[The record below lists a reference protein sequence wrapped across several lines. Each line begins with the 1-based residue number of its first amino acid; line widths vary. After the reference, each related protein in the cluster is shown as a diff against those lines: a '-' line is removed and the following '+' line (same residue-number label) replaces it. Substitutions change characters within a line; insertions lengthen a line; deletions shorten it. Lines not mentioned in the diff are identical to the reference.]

1 MECGAERARRR
12 VGHVSGNERSRIN
25 ETLFSDGA
33 AAIVSTAAFHAIGR
47 WLQLTFAALV
57 AVCTLSSA
65 HAAAIDA
72 CNSPAFETVLQGKKN
87 AVKATAI
94 DLRAEAYW
102 LNRNLIQWPKV
113 TANGRFRLYAAA
125 TESINAVVG
134 ARVTGSDQALD
145 LHVYSGSVTA
155 EISSRF
161 KFVAD
166 GVRLQ
171 LLALADGRSR
181 DLHRGQLLL
190 VKEDPSGR
198 VVQFSRL
205 QIPGVLDDW
214 YASAAREP
222 ALGVTIERAGKATT
236 TQFKLWAPTARAV
249 SLCLFRDGSTRASQR
264 LAMRSHESTGVWVG
278 QVAGDRS
285 GGYYVYLVD
294 INVAG
299 VGLVQ
304 NRVTD
309 PYSISLTT
317 DSKRSYIADLN
328 SAALKPEVWDASA
341 APARVKSAT
350 DMVIYEL
357 HLRDFSIND
366 ATVSTTQR
374 GKYGAFTEP
383 QSNGMKHLHA
393 LSAAGLTDV
402 HLLPVFDI
410 ATIPEAGCSADAMPV
425 NAAPDSDAQ
434 QTAVLASKARDCF
447 NWGYDPFHF
456 TAPEGSYATD
466 AADGAVRIREFR
478 QMVQSLHQAG
488 LRVGMDV
495 VYNHTSAAGQQATS
509 VLDRIVP
516 GYYHRL
522 NAHGVIETST
532 CCANT
537 ATEHLMM
544 AKLMI
549 DSVVTWAK
557 HYKIDSFRFDLMA
570 HQPRETMLR
579 LKQAVNAAAGR
590 DIQLLGEGW
599 NFGEVADG
607 ARFVQAA
614 QLQLNATSIGTFS
627 DRARDAVRGGG
638 PMDSGPSLVSRQGY
652 VNGLGY
658 DRNAQAPVEA
668 STDALLRAADMV
680 RVGLAGSIRDYL
692 MTTYRDERLMP
703 EKIDYNGQPGGY
715 VSEPTEVVNYIENHD
730 NHTLF
735 DNNAFKLPVSTS
747 REDRARVQILA
758 AAINMFSQGTA
769 YFHAGVDTLRSKSM
783 DRNSY
788 DSGDWFNRLDW
799 TYRDNYF
806 GTGLPP
812 KTDNENDW
820 PMITPLLR
828 NASIKPTQTE
838 IEWTRDA
845 FKDLLQ
851 IRSSTPLFRLPTA
864 AEIKQRL
871 TFYNVGSTQV
881 PTLLV
886 GYLNGANRADSG
898 FQALAYFINVDK
910 VEQQISVAAL
920 AGRKWVL
927 HPVHLKSDAADKRIA
942 ASATFDAVAGT
953 FTVPPRAAAV
963 FVVSH

>member
-1 MECGAERARRR
+1 MIVWA
-12 VGHVSGNERSRIN
+12 V
-25 ETLFSDGA
+25 
-33 AAIVSTAAFHAIGR
+33 AIQAGGR
-47 WLQLTFAALV
+47 WRHLVFATFV
-57 AVCTLSSA
+57 VIGTTTSA
-65 HAAAIDA
+65 HSAAIDA
-72 CNSPAFETVLQGKKN
+72 CNSSSFESVLQN
-87 AVKATAI
+87 SASVTTT
-94 DLRAEAYW
+94 DLRAQAYW

-113 TANGRFRLYAAA
+113 AADGRFRVYAAA
-125 TESINAVVG
+125 TETIVATVG
-134 ARVTGSDQALD
+134 AQVTGSDQAID
-145 LHVYSGSVTA
+145 LKVFSGAVPT
-155 EISSRF
+155 EISTRF

-171 LLALADGRSR
+171 LPSLTDARSR
-181 DLHRGQLLL
+181 NLHRGQLLL
-190 VKEDPSGR
+190 VREDASGR
-198 VVQFSRL
+198 VQQFTRL
-205 QIPGVLDDW
+205 QMPGALDDW
-214 YASAAREP
+214 YASAARET
-222 ALGVTIERAGKATT
+222 ALGVEIQRAGNATT
-236 TQFKLWAPTARAV
+236 TQFKLWAPTAHAV
-249 SLCLFRDGSTRASQR
+249 SLCLFRDGAAKASER
-264 LAMRSHESTGVWVG
+264 LAMRLDEASGVWVSK
-278 QVAGDRS
+278 VAGDRS
-285 GGYYVYLVD
+285 GGYYTYLVEV
-294 INVAG
+294 NVAG
-299 VGLVQ
+299 VGRVQ

-328 SAALKPEVWDASA
+328 SAALKPKAWDTAG
-341 APARVKSAT
+341 APTRVKSAT

-366 ATVSTTQR
+366 ATVSAAQR
-374 GKYGAFTEP
+374 GKYGAFAESS
-383 QSNGMKHLHA
+383 SNGMKHLRA

-410 ATIPEAGCSADAMPV
+410 ATIPEAGCSAPALPE
-425 NAAPDSDAQ
+425 NAAPDGDVQ
-434 QTAVLASKARDCF
+434 QAAVLTSKARDCF

-456 TAPEGSYATD
+456 SAPEGSYATN

-478 QMVQSLHQAG
+478 QMVKSLHQAG

-495 VYNHTSAAGQQATS
+495 VYNHTSASGQQATS

-522 NAHGVIETST
+522 NANGAVETST

-544 AKLMI
+544 GKLMI
-549 DSVVTWAK
+549 ESVVTWAK

-579 LKQAVNAAAGR
+579 LKQAINAAVGR

-614 QLQLNATSIGTFS
+614 QLQLNGTGIGTFS

-638 PMDSGPSLVSRQGY
+638 PMDGGQTLSWLQGY
-652 VNGLGY
+652 VNGLVY
-658 DRNAQAPVEA
+658 DRNEQAPIEPT
-668 STDALLRAADMV
+668 TDVLLRAADMV
-680 RVGLAGSIRDYL
+680 RVGLAGSIRDFV
-692 MTTYRDERLMP
+692 MTTYRDQSLP
-703 EKIDYNGQPGGY
+703 LEKIDYNGQPAGY
-715 VSEPTEVVNYIENHD
+715 VTEPTEVVNYIENHD

-735 DNNAFKLPVSTS
+735 DNNALKLPVTTS

-758 AAINMFSQGTA
+758 AAINMFSQGSA

-788 DSGDWFNRLDW
+788 DSGDWFNRMDW

-806 GTGLPP
+806 ATGLPP

-820 PMITPLLR
+820 PVIAPLLR
-828 NASIKPTQTE
+828 NAEIKPTQAE
-838 IEWTRDA
+838 IAWTRDA

-851 IRSSTPLFRLPTA
+851 IRASTPLFRLPTA

-871 TFYNVGSTQV
+871 TFYNVGSTQI
-881 PTLLV
+881 PTVLV
-886 GYLNGANRADSG
+886 GHLSGVNRTESG
-898 FQALAYFINVDK
+898 FQALAYFINVGT
-910 VEQQISVAAL
+910 VAQQISVPAL
-920 AGRKWVL
+920 SGQKWVL

-942 ASATFDAVAGT
+942 ATATVDTATGN
-953 FTVPPRAAAV
+953 FTVPARAAVV
-963 FVVSH
+963 FVVNN

>member
-1 MECGAERARRR
+1 MSKATLHASSRWLRLVFAAFAVIGAITPA
-12 VGHVSGNERSRIN
+12 HS
-25 ETLFSDGA
+25 
-33 AAIVSTAAFHAIGR
+33 AAIG
-47 WLQLTFAALV
+47 
-57 AVCTLSSA
+57 
-65 HAAAIDA
+65 A
-72 CNSPAFETVLQGKKN
+72 CNNPSFESVLQGKKTS
-87 AVKATAI
+87 AKTAAA
-94 DLRAEAYW
+94 DPRAKAYW

-113 TANGRFRLYAAA
+113 SADWRFRLYAATNETIVA
-125 TESINAVVG
+125 TAGVP
-134 ARVTGSDQALD
+134 VTGSDQAFD
-145 LHVYSGSVTA
+145 LKVFSGTVPPELSA
-155 EISSRF
+155 RF

-166 GVRLQ
+166 GVLLQ
-171 LLALADGRSR
+171 LPLMTDARSR
-181 DLHRGQLLL
+181 ALHHGQLLL
-190 VKEDPSGR
+190 VKEDAGGR
-198 VVQFSRL
+198 VVQFTRL
-205 QIPGVLDDW
+205 QIPGALDDW
-214 YASAAREP
+214 YASAALE
-222 ALGVTIERAGKATT
+222 AQLGVTIQRASNTSTT
-236 TQFKLWAPTARAV
+236 RFKLWAPTARSV
-249 SLCLFRDGSTRASQR
+249 SLCLFRDGTAKASLR
-264 LAMRSHESTGVWVG
+264 LAMRLDVASGVWASK
-278 QVAGDRS
+278 VAGDRS
-285 GGYYVYLVD
+285 GGYYTYLVEV
-294 INVAG
+294 NVAG
-299 VGLVQ
+299 VGRVQ

-309 PYSISLTT
+309 PYSISLTS

-328 SAALKPEVWDASA
+328 SAVLKPTSWDTTAI
-341 APARVKSAT
+341 PTRVKSAT

-366 ATVSTTQR
+366 ATVSTAQR
-374 GKYGAFTEP
+374 GKYGAFAEP
-383 QSNGMKHLHA
+383 NTNGMKQLRA

-402 HLLPVFDI
+402 HLLPVFDV
-410 ATIPEAGCSADAMPV
+410 ATIPEAGCSAAPIPMY
-425 NAAPDSDAQ
+425 AAPDSDVQ

-522 NAHGVIETST
+522 NADGVIETST

-544 AKLMI
+544 GKLMI

-570 HQPRETMLR
+570 HQPRQTMLR
-579 LKQAVNAAAGR
+579 LKLAVNAAVGR

-668 STDALLRAADMV
+668 RTDALLRAADMV
-680 RVGLAGSIRDYL
+680 RVGLAGSIRDYT
-692 MTTYRDERLMP
+692 MTTYRDQSLPLEM
-703 EKIDYNGQPGGY
+703 IDYNGQPAGY
-715 VSEPTEVVNYIENHD
+715 VREPSEVVNYIENHD

-735 DNNAFKLPVSTS
+735 DNNAFKLPVTTS

-812 KTDNENDW
+812 RTDNENDW

-838 IEWTRDA
+838 IKWTRDA

-886 GYLNGANRADSG
+886 GYLNGTNRADSG

-910 VEQQISVAAL
+910 VVQQISVAAL

-927 HPVHLKSDAADKRIA
+927 HPVHLKSDAADKRISA
-942 ASATFDAVAGT
+942 TATFDTPTGK
-953 FTVPPRAAAV
+953 FTVPPRAAVV
-963 FVVSH
+963 FVVNE

>member
-1 MECGAERARRR
+1 
-12 VGHVSGNERSRIN
+12 
-25 ETLFSDGA
+25 
-33 AAIVSTAAFHAIGR
+33 VSTAAFHAIGR

-57 AVCTLSSA
+57 AVCTLSPA

-72 CNSPAFETVLQGKKN
+72 CNNAAFESVLQGKKN
-87 AVKATAI
+87 AVKTTAI
-94 DLRAEAYW
+94 ELRAEAYW
-102 LNRNLIQWPKV
+102 LNRHLIQWPKG
-113 TANGRFRLYAAA
+113 AADGRFRLYAAA
-125 TESINAVVG
+125 SESINAVVG
-134 ARVTGSDQALD
+134 ERVTGSEQALD
-145 LHVYSGSVTA
+145 LQVYSGSVTA
-155 EISSRF
+155 KISSRF
-161 KFVAD
+161 KFVGD

-171 LLALADGRSR
+171 LPALADGRSR

-198 VVQFSRL
+198 VVQFTRL
-205 QIPGVLDDW
+205 QIPGALDDW
-214 YASAAREP
+214 YASAAREA
-222 ALGVTIERAGKATT
+222 ALGATIQRTRKATT

-249 SLCLFRDGSTRASQR
+249 SLCLFRDGGAKASQR
-264 LAMRSHESTGVWVG
+264 LAMHLDEASGVWVG
-278 QVAGDRS
+278 QVTGDRS

-294 INVAG
+294 INVVG

-328 SAALKPEVWDASA
+328 SAALKPEAWDASA
-341 APARVKSAT
+341 APPRVKSAT

-374 GKYGAFTEP
+374 GKYGAFTES
-383 QSNGMKHLHA
+383 QSNGMKHLRA

-410 ATIPEAGCSADAMPV
+410 ATIPEAGCRAAPIPM

-434 QTAVLASKARDCF
+434 QAAVLASKARDCF

-478 QMVQSLHQAG
+478 QMVQSLHAAG

-495 VYNHTSAAGQQATS
+495 VYNHTAAAGQQAAS

-522 NAHGVIETST
+522 NANGSVETST

-544 AKLMI
+544 GKLMI

-570 HQPRETMLR
+570 HQPRASMLQ
-579 LKQAVNAAAGR
+579 LKQVLNAAVGR

-607 ARFVQAA
+607 ARFVQAS
-614 QLQLNATSIGTFS
+614 QLQLNGTGIGTFS

-638 PMDSGPSLVSRQGY
+638 PMDGGQSLASLQGY

-658 DRNAQAPVEA
+658 DRNKQAPVEKN
-668 STDALLRAADMV
+668 SEALLRAADRV
-680 RVGLAGSIRDYL
+680 RVGLAGSLREYP
-692 MTTYRDERLMP
+692 MTTYRDERLP
-703 EKIDYNGQPGGY
+703 LEKIDYNGQPAGY

-735 DNNAFKLPVSTS
+735 DNNTFKLPVNTS

-820 PMITPLLR
+820 PVIAPLLR
-828 NASIKPTQTE
+828 NALIKPTQTE

-845 FKDLLQ
+845 FEDLLR

-871 TFYNVGSTQV
+871 TFYNVGSTQI

-886 GYLNGANRADSG
+886 GHLNAANLADSP
-898 FQALAYFINVDK
+898 FEALAYFINVGT
-910 VEQQISVAAL
+910 VAQQVSVAEL
-920 AGRKWVL
+920 AGQRWVL
-927 HPVHLKSDAADKRIA
+927 HPVHLQKDAADRRIV
-942 ASATFDAVAGT
+942 ASATVDTAKGT

-963 FVVSH
+963 FVVNN

>member
-1 MECGAERARRR
+1 M
-12 VGHVSGNERSRIN
+12 S
-25 ETLFSDGA
+25 A
-33 AAIVSTAAFHAIGR
+33 AALHASGR
-47 WLQLTFAALV
+47 WLHLVFAAF
-57 AVCTLSSA
+57 AVICAITSA
-65 HAAAIDA
+65 HSAAIGA
-72 CNSPAFETVLQGKKN
+72 CNNASFESVLQGKKTS
-87 AVKATAI
+87 AKTAAA
-94 DLRAEAYW
+94 DPRAKAYW

-113 TANGRFRLYAAA
+113 SADWRFRLYAATNETIVA
-125 TESINAVVG
+125 TAGVP
-134 ARVTGSDQALD
+134 VTGSDQAFD
-145 LHVYSGSVTA
+145 LKVFSGTVPPELSA
-155 EISSRF
+155 RF

-171 LLALADGRSR
+171 LPLMTDARSR
-181 DLHRGQLLL
+181 ALHHGQLLL
-190 VKEDPSGR
+190 VKEDASGR
-198 VVQFSRL
+198 VVQFTRL
-205 QIPGVLDDW
+205 QIPGALDDW
-214 YASAAREP
+214 YASAALE
-222 ALGVTIERAGKATT
+222 AQLGVTIQRASNTPTT
-236 TQFKLWAPTARAV
+236 RFKLWAPTARSV
-249 SLCLFRDGSTRASQR
+249 SLCLFRDGTAKASQR
-264 LAMRSHESTGVWVG
+264 LAMRLDVASGVWASK
-278 QVAGDRS
+278 VAGDLS
-285 GGYYVYLVD
+285 GGYYTYLVEV
-294 INVAG
+294 NVAG
-299 VGLVQ
+299 VGRVQ

-309 PYSISLTT
+309 PYSISLTS

-328 SAALKPEVWDASA
+328 SAVLKPKSWDTTAI
-341 APARVKSAT
+341 PTRVRSAT

-366 ATVSTTQR
+366 ATVSAAQR
-374 GKYGAFTEP
+374 GKYGAFAEP
-383 QSNGMKHLHA
+383 NTNGMKHLRA

-410 ATIPEAGCSADAMPV
+410 ATIPEAGCSAAPIPMY
-425 NAAPDSDAQ
+425 AAPDSDVQ

-456 TAPEGSYATD
+456 TAPEGSYATN
-466 AADGAVRIREFR
+466 AVDGAVRIREFR
-478 QMVQSLHQAG
+478 RMVQSLHQAG

-522 NAHGVIETST
+522 NADGVIETST

-537 ATEHLMM
+537 ATEHMM
-544 AKLMI
+544 MGKLMI

-570 HQPRETMLR
+570 HQPRQTMLR
-579 LKQAVNAAAGR
+579 LKQAVNAAVGR

-668 STDALLRAADMV
+668 RTDALLRAADMV
-680 RVGLAGSIRDYL
+680 RVGLAGSIRDYT
-692 MTTYRDERLMP
+692 MTTYRDQSLPLEM
-703 EKIDYNGQPGGY
+703 IDYNGQPAGY
-715 VSEPTEVVNYIENHD
+715 VREPSEVVNYIENHD

-735 DNNAFKLPVSTS
+735 DNNAFKLPVTTS

-799 TYRDNYF
+799 TYHDNYF

-812 KTDNENDW
+812 RTDNENDW

-828 NASIKPTQTE
+828 NVSIKPTQAE

-910 VEQQISVAAL
+910 VAQQISVAAL
-920 AGRKWVL
+920 AGQKWVL
-927 HPVHLKSDAADKRIA
+927 HPVHLKSDAADKRISA
-942 ASATFDAVAGT
+942 VATFDAATGK
-953 FTVPPRAAAV
+953 FTVPPRAAVV
-963 FVVSH
+963 FVVNE

>member
-1 MECGAERARRR
+1 VIVRA
-12 VGHVSGNERSRIN
+12 V
-25 ETLFSDGA
+25 
-33 AAIVSTAAFHAIGR
+33 AIQIGGR
-47 WLQLTFAALV
+47 WLQLVFAAL
-57 AVCTLSSA
+57 ALSGTITSA
-65 HAAAIDA
+65 QAAAIDA
-72 CNSPAFETVLQGKKN
+72 CNNSSFESVPQSEKTSAKIV
-87 AVKATAI
+87 AT
-94 DLRAEAYW
+94 DLRAQAYW

-113 TANGRFRLYAAA
+113 AADGRFRLYAATNETIVA
-125 TESINAVVG
+125 TVG
-134 ARVTGSDQALD
+134 AQVTGSDQALD
-145 LHVYSGSVTA
+145 LKVFSGAVPTELST
-155 EISSRF
+155 RF

-166 GVRLQ
+166 GVRLR
-171 LLALADGRSR
+171 LPPMADTRSR
-181 DLHRGQLLL
+181 NLHRGQLML
-190 VKEDPSGR
+190 VKEDASGR
-198 VVQFSRL
+198 VVQFARL
-205 QIPGVLDDW
+205 QIPGALDDW
-214 YASAAREP
+214 YASAARES
-222 ALGVTIERAGKATT
+222 ALGVTIQRKGNAST

-249 SLCLFRDGSTRASQR
+249 SLCLFRDGTAKATQR
-264 LAMRSHESTGVWVG
+264 LAMRLDEASGVWTSKL
-278 QVAGDRS
+278 ANDRS
-285 GGYYVYLVD
+285 GGYYTYLVEV
-294 INVAG
+294 NVAG
-299 VGLVQ
+299 VGRVQ
-304 NRVTD
+304 NRATD

-328 SAALKPEVWDASA
+328 SAALKPKAWDTTA
-341 APARVKSAT
+341 APTRVKSAT

-366 ATVSTTQR
+366 ATASADQR
-374 GKYGAFTEP
+374 GKYGAFAEP
-383 QSNGMKHLHA
+383 NTNSNGMKHLRA

-410 ATIPEAGCSADAMPV
+410 ATIPEAGCSAAPV
-425 NAAPDSDAQ
+425 PMNAAPDSDAQ
-434 QTAVLASKARDCF
+434 QTAALSSKARDCF

-456 TAPEGSYATD
+456 TVPEGSYATN

-522 NAHGVIETST
+522 NAEGGIETST

-544 AKLMI
+544 GKLMI

-570 HQPRETMLR
+570 HQPRDTMLR
-579 LKQAVNAAAGR
+579 LKQAVNAAVGH

-607 ARFVQAA
+607 ARFVQAS
-614 QLQLNATSIGTFS
+614 QLQLNGTAVGTFS

-638 PMDSGPSLVSRQGY
+638 PMDGGSLLGSRQGY

-658 DRNAQAPVEA
+658 DRNEQAPVEPN
-668 STDALLRAADMV
+668 TDALLRAADMV
-680 RVGLAGSIRDYL
+680 RVGLAGSIRDYV
-692 MTTYRDERLMP
+692 MTTYRDQALP
-703 EKIDYNGQPGGY
+703 LEKIDYNGQPAGY
-715 VSEPTEVVNYIENHD
+715 VREPTEVVNYIENHD

-735 DNNAFKLPVSTS
+735 DNNAFKLPVTTS

-788 DSGDWFNRLDW
+788 DSGDWFNRIDW

-820 PMITPLLR
+820 PVSAPLLR

-851 IRSSTPLFRLPTA
+851 IRASTPLFRLPTA

-871 TFYNVGSTQV
+871 TFHNVGSAQI
-881 PTLLV
+881 PTVLV
-886 GYLNGANRADSG
+886 GHLSAANRENST
-898 FQALAYFINVDK
+898 FQSLAYFINVDT
-910 VEQQISVAAL
+910 VAQQISVAAL
-920 AGRKWVL
+920 AGQRWVL
-927 HPVHLKSDAADKRIA
+927 HPVHLKRDAADKRIA
-942 ASATFDAVAGT
+942 ATATVDTATGT
-953 FTVPPRAAAV
+953 FTLPPRAAVV
-963 FVVSH
+963 FVAND

>member
-1 MECGAERARRR
+1 MSAATLHASSRWLRLVFAAFAVIGAITPA
-12 VGHVSGNERSRIN
+12 HS
-25 ETLFSDGA
+25 
-33 AAIVSTAAFHAIGR
+33 AAIG
-47 WLQLTFAALV
+47 
-57 AVCTLSSA
+57 
-65 HAAAIDA
+65 A
-72 CNSPAFETVLQGKKN
+72 CNNPSFESVLQGKKTS
-87 AVKATAI
+87 AKTAAA
-94 DLRAEAYW
+94 DPRAKAYW

-113 TANGRFRLYAAA
+113 SADWRFRLYAATNETIVA
-125 TESINAVVG
+125 TAGVP
-134 ARVTGSDQALD
+134 VTGSDQAFD
-145 LHVYSGSVTA
+145 LKVFSGTVPPELSA
-155 EISSRF
+155 RF

-171 LLALADGRSR
+171 LPLMTDARSR
-181 DLHRGQLLL
+181 ALHHGQLLL
-190 VKEDPSGR
+190 VKEDAGGR
-198 VVQFSRL
+198 VVQFTRL
-205 QIPGVLDDW
+205 QIPGALDDW
-214 YASAAREP
+214 YASAALE
-222 ALGVTIERAGKATT
+222 AQLGVTIQRASNTSTT
-236 TQFKLWAPTARAV
+236 RFKLWAPTARSV
-249 SLCLFRDGSTRASQR
+249 SLCLFRDGTAKASQR
-264 LAMRSHESTGVWVG
+264 LAMRLDVASGVWASK
-278 QVAGDRS
+278 VAGDRS
-285 GGYYVYLVD
+285 GSYYTYLVEV
-294 INVAG
+294 NVAG
-299 VGLVQ
+299 VGRVQ

-309 PYSISLTT
+309 PYSISLTS

-328 SAALKPEVWDASA
+328 SAVLKPTSWDTTAI
-341 APARVKSAT
+341 PTRVKSAT

-366 ATVSTTQR
+366 ATVSAAQR
-374 GKYGAFTEP
+374 GKYGAFAEP
-383 QSNGMKHLHA
+383 NTNGMKQLRA

-410 ATIPEAGCSADAMPV
+410 ATIPEAGCSEAPIPMY
-425 NAAPDSDAQ
+425 AAPDSDVQ

-478 QMVQSLHQAG
+478 RMVQSLHQAG

-522 NAHGVIETST
+522 NADGVIETST

-544 AKLMI
+544 GKLMI

-570 HQPRETMLR
+570 HQPRQTMLR
-579 LKQAVNAAAGR
+579 LKLAVNAAVGR

-668 STDALLRAADMV
+668 RTDALLRAADMV
-680 RVGLAGSIRDYL
+680 RVGLAGSIRDYT
-692 MTTYRDERLMP
+692 MTTYRDQSLPLEM
-703 EKIDYNGQPGGY
+703 IDYNGQPAGY
-715 VSEPTEVVNYIENHD
+715 VSEPSEVVNYIENHD

-735 DNNAFKLPVSTS
+735 DNNAFKLPVTTS

-812 KTDNENDW
+812 RTDNENDW
-820 PMITPLLR
+820 PIITPLLR

-838 IEWTRDA
+838 IKWTRDA

-886 GYLNGANRADSG
+886 GYLNGINRADSG

-910 VEQQISVAAL
+910 VVQQISVAAL

-927 HPVHLKSDAADKRIA
+927 HPVHLKSDAADKRISA
-942 ASATFDAVAGT
+942 AATFDTPTGK
-953 FTVPPRAAAV
+953 FTVPPRAAVV
-963 FVVSH
+963 FVVNE

>member
-1 MECGAERARRR
+1 MSAATLHASSRWLRLVFAAFAVIGAITPA
-12 VGHVSGNERSRIN
+12 HS
-25 ETLFSDGA
+25 
-33 AAIVSTAAFHAIGR
+33 AAIG
-47 WLQLTFAALV
+47 
-57 AVCTLSSA
+57 
-65 HAAAIDA
+65 A
-72 CNSPAFETVLQGKKN
+72 CNNPSFESVLQGKKTS
-87 AVKATAI
+87 AKTAAA
-94 DLRAEAYW
+94 DPRAKAYW

-113 TANGRFRLYAAA
+113 SADWRFRLYAATNETIVA
-125 TESINAVVG
+125 TAGVP
-134 ARVTGSDQALD
+134 VTGSDQAFD
-145 LHVYSGSVTA
+145 LKVFSGTVPPELSA
-155 EISSRF
+155 RF

-166 GVRLQ
+166 GVLLQ
-171 LLALADGRSR
+171 LPLMTDARSR
-181 DLHRGQLLL
+181 ALHHGQLLL
-190 VKEDPSGR
+190 VKEDAGGR
-198 VVQFSRL
+198 VVQFTRL
-205 QIPGVLDDW
+205 QIPGALDDW
-214 YASAAREP
+214 YASAALE
-222 ALGVTIERAGKATT
+222 AQLGVTIQRASNTSTT
-236 TQFKLWAPTARAV
+236 RFKLWAPTARSV
-249 SLCLFRDGSTRASQR
+249 SLCLFRDGTAKASQR
-264 LAMRSHESTGVWVG
+264 LAMRLDVASGVWASK
-278 QVAGDRS
+278 VAGDRS
-285 GGYYVYLVD
+285 GGYYTYLVEV
-294 INVAG
+294 NVAG
-299 VGLVQ
+299 VGRVQ

-309 PYSISLTT
+309 PYSISLTS

-328 SAALKPEVWDASA
+328 SAVLKPTSWDTTAI
-341 APARVKSAT
+341 PTRVKSAT

-366 ATVSTTQR
+366 ATVSTAQR
-374 GKYGAFTEP
+374 GKYGAFAEP
-383 QSNGMKHLHA
+383 NTNGMKQLRA

-402 HLLPVFDI
+402 HLLPVFDV
-410 ATIPEAGCSADAMPV
+410 ATIPEAGCSAAPIPMY
-425 NAAPDSDAQ
+425 AAPDSDVQ

-522 NAHGVIETST
+522 NADGVIETST

-544 AKLMI
+544 GKLMI

-570 HQPRETMLR
+570 HQPRQTMLR
-579 LKQAVNAAAGR
+579 LKLAVNAAVGR

-668 STDALLRAADMV
+668 RTDALLRAADMV
-680 RVGLAGSIRDYL
+680 RVGLAGSIRDYT
-692 MTTYRDERLMP
+692 MTTYRDQSLPLEM
-703 EKIDYNGQPGGY
+703 IDYNGQPAGY
-715 VSEPTEVVNYIENHD
+715 VREPSEVVNYIENHD

-735 DNNAFKLPVSTS
+735 DNNAFKLPVTTS

-812 KTDNENDW
+812 RTDNENDW

-838 IEWTRDA
+838 IKWTRDA

-886 GYLNGANRADSG
+886 GYLNGTNRADSG

-910 VEQQISVAAL
+910 VVQQISVAAL

-927 HPVHLKSDAADKRIA
+927 HPVHLKSDAADKRISA
-942 ASATFDAVAGT
+942 TATFDTPTGK
-953 FTVPPRAAAV
+953 FTVPPRAAVV
-963 FVVSH
+963 FVVNE

>member
-1 MECGAERARRR
+1 MSAAAL
-12 VGHVSGNERSRIN
+12 HVSGRW
-25 ETLFSDGA
+25 LHLVF
-33 AAIVSTAAFHAIGR
+33 AAFAVICAI
-47 WLQLTFAALV
+47 T
-57 AVCTLSSA
+57 SA
-65 HAAAIDA
+65 HSAAIDA
-72 CNSPAFETVLQGKKN
+72 CNNPSFESVLQGEKTSAN
-87 AVKATAI
+87 TAAA
-94 DLRAEAYW
+94 DPRAQAYW

-113 TANGRFRLYAAA
+113 SAAWRFRLYAATNETIVA
-125 TESINAVVG
+125 AAGVP
-134 ARVTGSDQALD
+134 VTGSDQAFD
-145 LHVYSGSVTA
+145 LKVFSGTVPPELSA
-155 EISSRF
+155 RF

-171 LLALADGRSR
+171 LPLMTDARSR
-181 DLHRGQLLL
+181 ALHHGQLLL
-190 VKEDPSGR
+190 VKEDASGR
-198 VVQFSRL
+198 VVQFTRL
-205 QIPGVLDDW
+205 QIPGALDDW
-214 YASAAREP
+214 YASAALEVQ
-222 ALGVTIERAGKATT
+222 LGVTIQRASNTSTT
-236 TQFKLWAPTARAV
+236 RFKLWAPTARSV
-249 SLCLFRDGSTRASQR
+249 SLCLFRDGTAKASQR
-264 LAMRSHESTGVWVG
+264 LAMRLDVPSGVWASK
-278 QVAGDRS
+278 VAGDRS
-285 GGYYVYLVD
+285 GGYYTYLVEV
-294 INVAG
+294 NVAG
-299 VGLVQ
+299 VGRVQ

-309 PYSISLTT
+309 PYSISLTS

-328 SAALKPEVWDASA
+328 SAVLKPKSWDTTAI
-341 APARVKSAT
+341 PTRVKSAT

-366 ATVSTTQR
+366 ATVSAAQR
-374 GKYGAFTEP
+374 GKYGAFAEP
-383 QSNGMKHLHA
+383 NTNGMKHLRA
-393 LSAAGLTDV
+393 LAAAGLTDV

-410 ATIPEAGCSADAMPV
+410 ATIPEAGCSAAPIPMY
-425 NAAPDSDAQ
+425 AAPDSDVQ

-466 AADGAVRIREFR
+466 AAVGAVRIREFR
-478 QMVQSLHQAG
+478 RMVQSLHQAG

-522 NAHGVIETST
+522 NADGVIETST

-537 ATEHLMM
+537 ATEHMM
-544 AKLMI
+544 MGKLMI

-570 HQPRETMLR
+570 HQPRQTMLR
-579 LKQAVNAAAGR
+579 LKRAVNAAVGR

-614 QLQLNATSIGTFS
+614 QLQLNGTDIGTFS

-638 PMDSGPSLVSRQGY
+638 PMDGGLSLVSRQGY

-668 STDALLRAADMV
+668 RTDALLRAADMV
-680 RVGLAGSIRDYL
+680 RVGLAGSIRDYT
-692 MTTYRDERLMP
+692 MTTYRDQSLPLEM
-703 EKIDYNGQPGGY
+703 IDYNGQPAGY
-715 VSEPTEVVNYIENHD
+715 VREPSEVVNYIENHD

-735 DNNAFKLPVSTS
+735 DNNAFKLPVTTS

-799 TYRDNYF
+799 TYHDNYF

-812 KTDNENDW
+812 RTDNENDW

-828 NASIKPTQTE
+828 NVSIKPAQAE

-871 TFYNVGSTQV
+871 TFYNVGSTQI

-910 VEQQISVAAL
+910 VAQQISVAAL
-920 AGRKWVL
+920 AGQKWVL
-927 HPVHLKSDAADKRIA
+927 HPVHLKSDAADKRIFA
-942 ASATFDAVAGT
+942 TATFDAATGK
-953 FTVPPRAAAV
+953 FTVPPRAAVV
-963 FVVSH
+963 FVVNE